1 MTAGEKNDIKPT
13 VTANNKAIKSDV
25 TASQEN
31 TISTTTEN
39 DVNATIGDVTV
50 GNNTNISDVALC
62 AVSAVAEPS
71 SIVTTS
77 KLAKSEVPSLEVS
90 LSGNQTSE
98 VATIEVQPAEIVL
111 SIVYP
116 KPITINYN
124 QINIINING
133 YSRLSIRGNVFNIDN
148 MKAKWLGQMI
158 SCFKTKDSISN
169 NRYYLTSPLDKNT
182 PIYIPM
188 EC

>member
-1 MTAGEKNDIKPT
+1 MTVSANNDIKPT

-39 DVNATIGDVTV
+39 DVSTTIGDVIV

-62 AVSAVAEPS
+62 AVSAAAEPS

-77 KLAKSEVPSLEVS
+77 KLAKSEVPSLEAS
-90 LSGNQTSE
+90 LSGNSTSE
-98 VATIEVQPAEIVL
+98 VATIEVQPAEIAS
-111 SIVYP
+111 SIVYH

-124 QINIINING
+124 QINIININS
-133 YSRLSIRGNVFNIDN
+133 YSRLSICGNAFNIDN
-148 MKAKWLGQMI
+148 MKAEGLGQMI
-158 SCFKTKDSISN
+158 LVFKTKDSISN
-169 NRYYLTSPLDKNT
+169 NGYYLTSPDKNT